1 MKTSRGGPE
10 TNPSGS
16 DNLLT
21 EVCALTSWKY
31 SLLASLRESREQQQG
46 QTQVPLLKHQPSLR
60 TEYGSGRNEKRP
72 ARRRPWW
79 VADTRLLW
87 V

>member
-1 MKTSRGGPE
+1 MAASCVGSDVPQTAGGEKAVTLSRRLRRGPE

-31 SLLASLRESREQQQG
+31 SLFRG
-46 QTQVPLLKHQPSLR
+46 KHAAAQER
-60 TEYGSGRNEKRP
+60 H
-72 ARRRPWW
+72 
-79 VADTRLLW
+79 
-87 V
+87 